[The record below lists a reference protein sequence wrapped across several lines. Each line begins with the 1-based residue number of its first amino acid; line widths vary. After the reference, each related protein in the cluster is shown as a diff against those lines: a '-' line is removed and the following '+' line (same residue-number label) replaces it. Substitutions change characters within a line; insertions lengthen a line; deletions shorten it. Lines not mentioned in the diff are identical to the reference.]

1 MKATTNQNEWQK
13 IIDLLSEYK
22 NNDYNDYELRKKLLK
37 IDKKYLFLALYFT
50 DIDCDYYKKQFNKI
64 RNDKYRN

>member
-1 MKATTNQNEWQK
+1 MKKTINENEREK
-13 IIDLLSEYK
+13 ILDLLSEYK
-22 NNDYNDYELRKKLLK
+22 NNDYNDEILEKKLEK

-50 DIDCDYYKKQFNKI
+50 DLDCEYYKGQFNKI

>member
-1 MKATTNQNEWQK
+1 MNNTINENEREK
-13 IIDLLSEYK
+13 ILDLLSEYK
-22 NNDYNDYELRKKLLK
+22 NNDYNDEILEKKLEK

-50 DIDCDYYKKQFNKI
+50 DLDCEYYKGQFNKI

>member
-1 MKATTNQNEWQK
+1 MKKTINENEREK
-13 IIDLLSEYK
+13 ILDLLSEYK
-22 NNDYNDYELRKKLLK
+22 NNDYNDYELRKKLSK

-50 DIDCDYYKKQFNKI
+50 DIDCEYYKGQFNKI